1 MVYVYHHTIYGQL
14 GRLTIPF
21 SDPKE
26 ARSYAETLFR
36 TYRDEV
42 LLIDEAGKVLKQY
55 R

>member
-1 MVYVYHHTIYGQL
+1 MVYVYHSSIYGRL

-21 SDPKE
+21 SNPKE
-26 ARSYAETLFR
+26 ARSYAEALVR

>member
-1 MVYVYHHTIYGQL
+1 MIYVYHHTIYGRL

-26 ARSYAETLFR
+26 AASYADALFR

-55 R
+55 I